1 VVRIGVDTPHKEEAE
16 RCLRDAFPHAHDLYE
31 ICDPWESSVIP
42 ISDSPDEKHRK
53 PRSRQFQ
60 ESQPELGPS
69 TIISCRGKSFLFG
82 GAIANCKLGLT
93 VAHATKPGEEIML
106 DSSKA
111 FSAADRIIGKCLETY
126 YNLQR
131 RNGEKLTAD
140 MALLEINSQKCS
152 VDNTVRWPI
161 PCGRTL
167 HIKLYK
173 GQKVP
178 DDTRVMI
185 LDQNFQFQYGS
196 IRRDHLTDMRLRSR
210 DLHDVLA
217 IGAKRGGQDITIT
230 QHGDSGAIVMS
241 HPRPEND
248 IVYVYGIVNSL
259 YVEPTNSRSL
269 TVANS
274 LWDVVDELCTN
285 RSYLSAL
292 CNNYNAA
299 VNIDFM

>member
-1 VVRIGVDTPHKEEAE
+1 MVRIGVDTPHKEEAHC
-16 RCLRDAFPHAHDLYE
+16 CLREAFPHNHLYE
-31 ICDPWESSVIP
+31 ICDPWESSVVP
-42 ISDSPDEKHRK
+42 ISDSPGEKN
-53 PRSRQFQ
+53 RS
-60 ESQPELGPS
+60 ESRRIQPSQTEVGPS
-69 TIISCRGKSFLFG
+69 TTISCREKSFLFG
-82 GAIANCKLGLT
+82 AALAYCKLGLT
-93 VAHATKPGEEIML
+93 VAHPTNPGEDIML
-106 DSSKA
+106 DSSQA

-152 VDNTVRWPI
+152 VDNTVRWPF

-185 LDQNFQFQYGS
+185 LDQKRNFQYGS
-196 IRRDHLTDMRLRSR
+196 IRRDHLTDMRLRSK
-210 DLHDVLA
+210 DLHNVLA
-217 IGAKRGGQDITIT
+217 IGAKRGDQDISIT

-241 HPRPEND
+241 HPTPEND
-248 IVYVYGIVNSL
+248 VVYVYGIVNSL

-274 LWDVVDELCTN
+274 LWDVVDKLCTN

-292 CNNYNAA
+292 CNNNNAS